1 MPEAVQLTAE
11 NGAPLRAPAAVTEPL
26 GLSVRAEPETG
37 EILKIRVEPA
47 AMTLS
52 VAAAPA
58 VPHYFRLADGTV
70 KVLPPAPPPLA
81 CQAGDAYIAVTPAAA
96 RLAEGEPGGAS
107 AALAR
112 FIHLRDY
119 FNAETLARAVL
130 AHLLELGSEA
140 EPAGAGVLV
149 VEARRVCGCQQT
161 GTGATAG
168 GPWTIVPAGG
178 RRQPWALRGNDGIK
192 GTVNELFDGRCRSGG
207 VLSRT

>member
-1 MPEAVQLTAE
+1 MLMFQVAWQTRGGPEAVQLTAE
-11 NGAPLRAPAAVTEPL
+11 NGVPLRAPAAVTEPL

-37 EILKIRVEPA
+37 EILKIRAEPA

-130 AHLLELGSEA
+130 AHLLELGGA
-140 EPAGAGVLV
+140 EKETAGAGVLV
-149 VEARRVCGCQQT
+149 VEAR
-161 GTGATAG
+161 
-168 GPWTIVPAGG
+168 
-178 RRQPWALRGNDGIK
+178 
-192 GTVNELFDGRCRSGG
+192 
-207 VLSRT
+207 